1 MLAMDPF
8 AFEQYE
14 LRRKFFSP
22 IHNDFFLHG
31 PAGNI
36 VLYGRKKGFRLK
48 EDIRLYA
55 DAGLQTELLSI
66 AARTVIDF
74 SGTYDVTDSRDRRRI
89 GLLRRKG
96 LRSILRDE
104 WHILDPGERP
114 LAIVQED
121 SAGKAL
127 LRRFL
132 TNLIPQS
139 FHITINDSA
148 VGEIRQ
154 HFNPFRLRLSVDFQ
168 LDTRRALDRRLG
180 LAAAVL
186 LGSIEGRQSD

>member
-1 MLAMDPF
+1 MD
-8 AFEQYE
+8 AFGFDQYE

-22 IHNDFFLHG
+22 IHTDFFVHG

-55 DAGLQTELLSI
+55 DPGLQTELLSI
-66 AARTVIDF
+66 GARSMIDF
-74 SGTYDVTDSRDRRRI
+74 SGSYDIIDSRERRTI

-139 FHITINDSA
+139 FHIMMNGSPVA
-148 VGEIRQ
+148 EIHQ
-154 HFNPFRLRLSVDFQ
+154 HFNPFRLRLAIDFH
-168 LDTRRALDRRLG
+168 LDSRRALDRRIG

-186 LGSIEGRQSD
+186 LGTIEGRQSD